1 MQKSHFSA
9 DSKDMADIKEFSKQ
23 IIDAVDAKTAWFDGE
38 MLPEMLENYRL
49 LHTCVKTLYEFL
61 LKKSLIK
68 ADPYKLD
75 KKISDIQTPDTS
87 NFTDNERSNAIGMRF
102 SDYDSTLDFLCNY
115 YKFSVSN
122 LTIGN
127 IKKLVD
133 FNNAFLWNN
142 FSANSPK
149 ANTRGLATL
158 LNDANRGGDQ
168 ISHSMTTDSIS
179 TAGKALTGINA
190 TLKELT
196 DFQREHYKAEV
207 RKAVFEHPGFDW
219 AKAAESVDSEMA
231 LIRKNF
237 GATMGKTPFYHE
249 LIDEICQEDNGK
261 DKDQRQKTL
270 LAKLNVKKEE
280 TNKKQVSVDTKDMIM
295 AAIRALGAMP
305 PQIDVVVQKLEEN
318 HDILES
324 EHNSFWDKLVRA
336 FKKAFNIE
344 EKPLFYTVTLV
355 DEASDTHK
363 SEKVNYQTIMADL
376 SNRSRRYAATATKG
390 SPAHQKLLSM
400 EEEKI
405 LDYVNNQ
412 IHECNKMLKIINA
425 LDDFFKN
432 AANAENKSKIKGMK
446 METSALKNT
455 IVKVNQYRAEYS
467 AYVEEEAQ
475 LKKLGIKNE

>member
-1 MQKSHFSA
+1 
-9 DSKDMADIKEFSKQ
+9 MAELKEFSKQ
-23 IIDAVDAKTAWFDGE
+23 IIEAVDAKSAWFDGE
-38 MLPEMLENYRL
+38 VLPQMLENYRL
-49 LHTCVKTLYEFL
+49 LHTCVKNLYEFL

-75 KKISDIQTPDTS
+75 KKISDIKAPDTS
-87 NFTDNERSNAIGMRF
+87 NFSDNEKSGVVGMRI

-122 LTIGN
+122 LSIVN

-133 FNNAFLWNN
+133 FNNVFYWNAF
-142 FSANSPK
+142 SVNSPK
-149 ANTRGLATL
+149 PNTRGLASL

-179 TAGKALTGINA
+179 TAGKALTAINES
-190 TLKELT
+190 LRNLT
-196 DFQREHYKAEV
+196 DFQRERYKAEV
-207 RKAVFEHPGFDW
+207 RKNVFEHPGFDL
-219 AKAAESVDSEMA
+219 AKASESVESEMA
-231 LIRKNF
+231 MIRKNF
-237 GATMGKTPFYHE
+237 AATLGKTPFYND

-261 DKDQRQKTL
+261 NKDELQQKTL
-270 LAKLNVKKEE
+270 AKLAVTKQE
-280 TNKKQVSVDTKDMIM
+280 TTKKQASVNTKEMIM
-295 AAIRALGAMP
+295 AAIRVLGAMV
-305 PQIDVVVQKLEEN
+305 PQIDVVIGKLEEN

-324 EHNSFWDKLVRA
+324 EHNSFWDKLKRA

-344 EKPLFYTVTLV
+344 EKPLYYNITFI
-355 DEASDTHK
+355 DESSDTRK
-363 SEKVNYQTIMADL
+363 SERVNYQTIVADL
-376 SNRSRRYAATATKG
+376 SNRSRRYAATSTKG
-390 SPAHQKLLSM
+390 SPAYQKLLSLD
-400 EEEKI
+400 ESKI
-405 LDYVNNQ
+405 LDYVNDQ

-432 AANAENKSKIKGMK
+432 TANAENKSKIKGMK

-455 IVKVNQYRAEYS
+455 IVKANQYRAEYS